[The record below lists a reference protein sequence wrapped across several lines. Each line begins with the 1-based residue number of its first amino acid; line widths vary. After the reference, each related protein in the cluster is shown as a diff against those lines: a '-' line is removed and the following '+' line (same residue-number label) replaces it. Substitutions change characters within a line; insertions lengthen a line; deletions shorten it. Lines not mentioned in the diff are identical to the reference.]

1 MIRRPPRSTQSR
13 SSAASD
19 VEESKRLYP
28 LGMDAAQ
35 VLGLVDVENDGQA
48 GLELYYEDILGGK
61 PGEILLEKDATG
73 NPIPGSEKR
82 RIPAVEGVD
91 LELTMD
97 KDIQICMENALS
109 SAVERNGAQAGTA
122 LLMDCNTGDL
132 SLIHISEPTRLGMI
146 SYA

>member
-19 VEESKRLYP
+19 VYKRQRLYP

-97 KDIQICMENALS
+97 KDIQI
-109 SAVERNGAQAGTA
+109 
-122 LLMDCNTGDL
+122 L
-132 SLIHISEPTRLGMI
+132 SLI
-146 SYA
+146 